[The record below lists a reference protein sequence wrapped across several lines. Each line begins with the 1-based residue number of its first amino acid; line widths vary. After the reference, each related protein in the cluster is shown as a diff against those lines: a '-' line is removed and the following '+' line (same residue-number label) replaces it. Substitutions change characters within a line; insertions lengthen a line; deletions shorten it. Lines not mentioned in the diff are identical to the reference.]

1 MNANSLYASL
11 RDEIRQIRLVD
22 AHNHL
27 PTEAEWLERPE
38 TFGYARDFTAFLGY
52 ARGDL
57 AKAGM
62 PLDALAGSLTA
73 SEKWA
78 RIRPHWPYIRYT
90 GPGAVCRRALG
101 MFCGVDD
108 LTDETIPVI
117 GERVQALWQRG
128 AYRRLFAE
136 QARIEV
142 IVNTRNVE
150 PVTETYADSFMA
162 PLLYSDLFTLTQS
175 RRDIERLEVASGQA
189 IYSLQTFLRAVDTVL
204 EQGITR
210 RGWVGI
216 KWHKV
221 PYLRPPDYGPP
232 DARAAEE
239 RLVRILRMPA
249 KGGHGWDTPV
259 GLDEMRPFQDFLQH
273 HLVQQAIEWDVA
285 IQIHT
290 GQLGSSQ
297 GAQISHTKPSHLVD
311 LFLQYPRARFDL
323 LHGSFPYSDELGAL
337 AQLFA
342 NVYINM
348 AWMEVVSP
356 EAARRYLGEWLTSIP
371 SNKIFA
377 FGGDQKSPFL
387 VCASAEIVRDNL
399 AEALAAKVARGEIS
413 RTHAIDIARWYLH
426 DNAWNHFQLEKRW
439 ANMLRGVEREGSR

>member
-1 MNANSLYASL
+1 MNADSLCESL
-11 RDEIRQIRLVD
+11 REAIRDIRLVD

-27 PTEAEWLERPE
+27 PTEAEWLRQPE
-38 TFGYARDFTAFLGY
+38 GFGYDRDFTAFLGY

-62 PLDALAGSLTA
+62 PLDALAGPLTA
-73 SEKWA
+73 AEKWG
-78 RIRPHWPYIRYT
+78 RIRPYWPYIRYT

-101 MFCGVDD
+101 MFCGVED

-117 GERVQALWQRG
+117 GERVQELWQPG
-128 AYRRLFAE
+128 AYRRLFTE
-136 QARIEV
+136 QHRIEV

-150 PVTETYADSFMA
+150 PVTETYADPLMA
-162 PLLYSDLFTLTQS
+162 PLLYTDLFALTQS
-175 RRDIERLEVASGQA
+175 RRDIDRLEAASGQA
-189 IYSLQTFLRAVDTVL
+189 ICSLQTFLRALDAVI
-204 EQGITR
+204 EQGITQ

-259 GLDEMRPFQDFLQH
+259 GLDEMRPFQDYIQH

-297 GAQISHTKPSHLVD
+297 GAQIANTRPSTLVD

-342 NVYINM
+342 NVSINM

-356 EAARRYLGEWLTSIP
+356 EAARRYLGEWLTAIP
-371 SNKIFA
+371 SNKVFA

-399 AEALAAKVARGEIS
+399 AAALAAKVARGAIS
-413 RTHAIDIARWYLH
+413 RTHALDLARWYLH
-426 DNAWNHFQLEKRW
+426 DNAWNHFQLQKRW
-439 ANMLRGVEREGSR
+439 ADKP

>member
-1 MNANSLYASL
+1 MNSDNLYHTL
-11 RDEIRQIRLVD
+11 RDEIRDIPLVD

-27 PTEAEWLERPE
+27 PTEAEWLDQPE
-38 TFGYARDFTAFLGY
+38 TFGYARDFTVFLGY

-73 SEKWA
+73 AEKWT
-78 RIRPHWPYIRYT
+78 RIRPYWPYIRYT
-90 GPGAVCRRALG
+90 GPGAACRRALN

-108 LTDETIPVI
+108 LTDETVPII
-117 GERVQALWQRG
+117 GERAQALWQPG
-128 AYRRLFAE
+128 AYRRLFKE
-136 QARIEV
+136 QYRIEV

-150 PVTETYADSFMA
+150 SVTETFGDPFFA
-162 PLLYSDLFTLTQS
+162 PLLYTDLFTLTQS
-175 RRDIERLEVASGQA
+175 RRDIDRLEIASGQA
-189 IYSLQTFLRAVDTVL
+189 IYSLKTFLRALDTVI
-204 EQGITR
+204 EQGVTQ

-216 KWHKV
+216 KWHKI
-221 PYLRPPDYGPP
+221 PYLRPADYVTQ
-232 DARAAEE
+232 DAQAAED
-239 RLVRILRMPA
+239 RLARILRMPT
-249 KGGHGWDTPV
+249 KGGHGWDTAV
-259 GLDEMRPFQDFLQH
+259 GIDEMHPFQDYIQH

-290 GQLGSSQ
+290 GQLGGCQ
-297 GAQISHTKPSHLVD
+297 GAQVANARPSYLVD

-323 LHGSFPYSDELGAL
+323 LHGSFPYMGELGAL

-348 AWMEVVSP
+348 SWLEVVSP
-356 EAARRYLGEWLTSIP
+356 EGAKRWLGEWITSIP
-371 SNKIFA
+371 SNKVFA

-413 RTHAIDIARWYLH
+413 QEHSLDIARWYLH

-439 ANMLRGVEREGSR
+439 ANNLKGESR

>member
-1 MNANSLYASL
+1 MNADSL
-11 RDEIRQIRLVD
+11 RESLREAIRDIRLVD

-38 TFGYARDFTAFLGY
+38 AFGYARDFTAFLGY

-62 PLDALAGSLTA
+62 PLDVLVGSLTA
-73 SEKWA
+73 AEKWL
-78 RIRPHWPYIRYT
+78 RIRPYWPYIRYT

-108 LTDETIPVI
+108 LADETIPVI
-117 GERVQALWQRG
+117 GERVQVLWQPG

-150 PVTETYADSFMA
+150 PVTETYADPFMA
-162 PLLYSDLFTLTQS
+162 PLLYTDLFTLTQS

-204 EQGITR
+204 EQGIMR

-221 PYLRPPDYGPP
+221 PYLRPPDYG
-232 DARAAEE
+232 
-239 RLVRILRMPA
+239 MPA

-297 GAQISHTKPSHLVD
+297 GAQISHAKPSHLVD

-342 NVYINM
+342 NVSINM

-356 EAARRYLGEWLTSIP
+356 DAARRYLGEWLTAIP
-371 SNKIFA
+371 SNKVFA

-426 DNAWNHFQLEKRW
+426 DNAWNHFQLDKRW
-439 ANMLRGVEREGSR
+439 ANMLRGVERERGR